1 MGSPKLI
8 VVPFWAISS
17 PRSHHFACSVAA
29 ASMTARASSME
40 IPTFWSIT
48 RRSLR
53 SSITTTN
60 RLVSSSTF
68 ARYATGTSTGISLH
82 SDPKKFASRIYMRNM
97 VLVNTAASSSA
108 GNFTTTE
115 DGQFGPFS
123 THLYK
128 ALDTPMPAPI
138 CCTSIEST
146 FQPNS
151 LFSHATSTSPMTPG
165 ICAPTTTPFR
175 KEYLYIGVS
184 PKCPAPPPSTLNS

>member
-40 IPTFWSIT
+40 IPKFWSIT

-82 SDPKKFASRIYMRNM
+82 SEPKKFASRIYMRNM

-108 GNFTTTE
+108 GSFTTTD
-115 DGQFGPFS
+115 DGQFDPLNTQRYS
-123 THLYK
+123 

-138 CCTSIEST
+138 CCTSIELTS
-146 FQPNS
+146 QPNS

-165 ICAPTTTPFR
+165 ICAPTTTPLFQQ
-175 KEYLYIGVS
+175 YLYIGVG
-184 PKCPAPPPSTLNS
+184 PKCPASPPSTFVS